1 MTDVAFPYR
10 PDVRGRTESAGEARH
25 IRDLIEQLLF
35 TAPGERVN
43 RPDFG
48 GGLLQLIFGPADETL
63 AAATELTVKSALQRW
78 LSDRVDVRELSVSV
92 RETVVTVTVSY
103 VIRRTGQP
111 VTETFER
118 DGA

>member
-1 MTDVAFPYR
+1 MSDVAFPYR
-10 PDVRGRTESAGEARH
+10 PDERGRTATVAEARH
-25 IRDLIEQLLF
+25 VRDLVEQLLF

-78 LSDRVDVRELSVSV
+78 LSDRIEVRELSVSV

-103 VIRRTGQP
+103 LLGRTGQP

-118 DGA
+118 SVA

>member
-1 MTDVAFPYR
+1 MNDVAFPYR
-10 PDVRGRTESAGEARH
+10 PDDRGRTAGAGEAAH
-25 IRDLIEQLLF
+25 VRDLIEQLLF

-48 GGLLQLIFGPADETL
+48 GGLLQLLFGPGDETL

-78 LSDRVDVRELSVSV
+78 LGERVEVHQLAVSV
-92 RETVVTVTVSY
+92 REATVTVTVSY

-111 VTETFER
+111 VTETFQR
-118 DGA
+118 RAA

>member
-1 MTDVAFPYR
+1 MPYR
-10 PDVRGRTESAGEARH
+10 PDDRGRTAAADEARH
-25 IRDLIEQLLF
+25 VRDLVEQLLF

-48 GGLLQLIFGPADETL
+48 GGLLQLVFGPADETL
-63 AAATELTVKSALQRW
+63 AAATELTVKSSLQRW

-92 RETVVTVTVSY
+92 REATVTATVSY
-103 VIRRTGQP
+103 VLRRTGQP

-118 DGA
+118 GTG